1 MFKVLSGGEG
11 FLSVTA
17 ITFWICIK
25 IGSPITSTE
34 QPHVSLEDIAYSQGY
49 HVRAVVRS
57 TTKGNTLKSAFS
69 SFGDR
74 LEIVIVGNLISDDL
88 SYALKGVESVIHAA
102 APLPGQNNPA
112 EALDVAVKGSL
123 NILRQAYSADIK
135 KFVYVSS
142 IVTINPLSSDSDY
155 KDTTWANVS
164 KEDALSAIWEFADI
178 HLDLDVTV
186 LNPPFFF
193 GPYPPNYSNPDASR
207 SALNTNGMIYALIR
221 PHGNIPIHPSWID
234 VRDVAQAAVN
244 ALTAPPAS
252 KVGRKRIPL
261 SGEWFSFKD
270 AAKYVAEVR
279 PELKNRIS
287 EQAKKAPPVSE
298 SQIDNSRAREILR
311 IELTPWKKTV
321 IDAVDDLLELEKEWK
336 RNFASL
342 H

>member
-1 MFKVLSGGEG
+1 MSHSKILLTGATGYLGGH
-11 FLSVTA
+11 VTQ
-17 ITFWICIK
+17 C
-25 IGSPITSTE
+25 
-34 QPHVSLEDIAYSQGY
+34 LLSQGY

-164 KEDALSAIWEFADI
+164 KEDALSGKLDPWHVYVTEKVLAEKAIWEFADI

-221 PHGNIPIHPSWID
+221 PHGNIPIHPSWSD